1 MEAVSQNRD
10 PSLEHDR
17 MAINDTLLSRFI
29 PAGFYYKTFMWPRKA
44 WDGLYEPRIR
54 AAAGLGIAPAM
65 ADTDSYTQRYAHC
78 DVLVIGAVPA
88 WLITSSEAAGTGA
101 PGVPWDDHA
110 AMGTEERA
118 LWKTGAGRSR

>member
-78 DVLVIGAVPA
+78 DVLVKIGRAPV
-88 WLITSSEAAGTGA
+88 GTPVTNAHLGCR
-101 PGVPWDDHA
+101 PLLEIKKKESNQH
-110 AMGTEERA
+110 
-118 LWKTGAGRSR
+118 